1 MILRTLCQVP
11 NGTSEST
18 FCYRFITN
26 TRVEHGTLLSCVYY
40 YITNGLGSLTTQ
52 RSEWKVIQLYFYKF
66 HLVEFNLMKNLKNY
80 GVILREILFIF
91 GLYLCLLLRA
101 LILVYLKSKKAALAT
116 GEDSK
121 QFLF

>member
-1 MILRTLCQVP
+1 
-11 NGTSEST
+11 
-18 FCYRFITN
+18 
-26 TRVEHGTLLSCVYY
+26 
-40 YITNGLGSLTTQ
+40 
-52 RSEWKVIQLYFYKF
+52 
-66 HLVEFNLMKNLKNY
+66 MKNLKNY